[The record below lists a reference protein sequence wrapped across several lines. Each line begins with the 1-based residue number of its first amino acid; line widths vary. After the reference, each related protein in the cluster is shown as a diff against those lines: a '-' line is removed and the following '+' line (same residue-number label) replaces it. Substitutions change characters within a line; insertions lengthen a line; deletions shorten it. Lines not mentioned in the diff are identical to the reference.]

1 MEHKKLKEDSEMK
14 IYNYMPESI
23 GRLVSKLKERNN
35 EEQKNITE
43 AVQSIIS
50 EVRQRGDE
58 ALFELTKKFDGV
70 SLQNPEVEKSLIENA
85 FESIEPAL
93 ARAIN
98 RAAGNIRSFHENQKE
113 KSWLTT
119 EENGILLGQKVT
131 PLERVGIYVPG
142 GTAPLPSS
150 VLMNAIPAK
159 IAGVK
164 EIIMLT
170 PPGKNGVPNPAILA
184 CALVAGVDR
193 VFQVGGAQ
201 AIAAMAYGT
210 ETIPK
215 VDKITGPG
223 NIFVVTAKKMVYG
236 VCDIDMIAGPSEV
249 LIIADDSAKPEYVAA
264 DLLSQAEHDILASA
278 ILITTSQKLLKM
290 VLIEIEKQTAK
301 LPRKE
306 IIQQSLDNNG
316 AMVLVDS
323 INEAV
328 KLANKIAPEHLELC
342 VRNPFLLVG
351 DIKNAGAIFLGEYS
365 PEPLGDYMAGPNH
378 VLPTNGTARF
388 YSPLS
393 VDDFVKRSS
402 IISYSKE
409 ALENVWQDIATFAE
423 AEGLTAHAN
432 SVRIRFK
439 DSR

>member
-1 MEHKKLKEDSEMK
+1 MK

-23 GRLVSKLKERNN
+23 GRLVSKLKDRNN

-50 EVRQRGDE
+50 EVRQKGDE

-70 SLQNPEVEKSLIENA
+70 TLQNPEVEKRLIENS

-93 ARAIN
+93 ARAIK

-113 KSWLTT
+113 KSWFTT

-223 NIFVVTAKKMVYG
+223 NIFVATAKKMVYG
-236 VCDIDMIAGPSEV
+236 LCDIDMIAGPSEV

-278 ILITTSQKLLKM
+278 ILITTSQKLLEM
-290 VLIEIEKQTAK
+290 VLAEIDKQTEK

-306 IIQQSLDNNG
+306 LIQQSLDNNG

-323 INEAV
+323 IDEAV
-328 KLANKIAPEHLELC
+328 ELANKIAPEHLELC

-351 DIKNAGAIFLGEYS
+351 DVKNAGAIFLGEYS

-393 VDDFVKRSS
+393 VNDFVKKSS

>member
-1 MEHKKLKEDSEMK
+1 MK
-14 IYNYMPESI
+14 IYNGSFA
-23 GRLVSKLKERNN
+23 GLLSRLKERSSDA
-35 EEQKNITE
+35 KKDITE
-43 AVQSIIS
+43 SVKSIID
-50 EVRQRGDE
+50 EVRQKGDK
-58 ALFELTKKFDGV
+58 AIFELTKRFDGV
-70 SLQNPEVEKSLIENA
+70 ALKNPEVEKSLIENA
-85 FESIEPAL
+85 INALEPKL
-93 ARAIN
+93 VNAIKK
-98 RAAGNIRSFHENQKE
+98 ASENIQSFHENQKE
-113 KSWLTT
+113 KSWFTT
-119 EENGILLGQKVT
+119 EGNGILLGQKVT

-170 PPGKNGVPNPAILA
+170 PPGKNGEPNPVILA
-184 CALVAGVDR
+184 CAKIAGVDR

-223 NIFVVTAKKMVYG
+223 NIYVATAKKMVYG

-249 LIIADDSAKPEYVAA
+249 LIIADNSAKPEYVAA
-264 DLLSQAEHDILASA
+264 DLMSQAEHDVLASA
-278 ILITTSQKLLKM
+278 ILITTSEELIKM
-290 VLIEIEKQTAK
+290 VSEEIEKQSERLSRKK
-301 LPRKE
+301 L
-306 IIQQSLDNNG
+306 IQESLENNG
-316 AMVLVDS
+316 AIVLVKS
-323 INEAV
+323 IKDAV
-328 KLANKIAPEHLELC
+328 NLANEIAPEHLELC
-342 VRNPFLLVG
+342 VRDPFSIIG

-393 VDDFVKRSS
+393 VGDFIKRSS
-402 IISYSKE
+402 IISYSRE
-409 ALENVWQDIATFAE
+409 ALKNVWQDIVEFAE
-423 AEGLTAHAN
+423 AESLSAHAN
-432 SVRIRFK
+432 SVRIRFEEGEK
-439 DSR
+439 

>member
-1 MEHKKLKEDSEMK
+1 MK
-14 IYNYMPESI
+14 IYNGSFA
-23 GRLVSKLKERNN
+23 GLLSRLKERSSDA
-35 EEQKNITE
+35 KKDITE
-43 AVQSIIS
+43 SVKSIID
-50 EVRQRGDE
+50 EVRQKGDK
-58 ALFELTKKFDGV
+58 AIFELTKRFDGV
-70 SLQNPEVEKSLIENA
+70 ALKNPEVEKSLIENA
-85 FESIEPAL
+85 INALEPKL
-93 ARAIN
+93 VNAIKK
-98 RAAGNIRSFHENQKE
+98 ASENIQSFHENQKE
-113 KSWLTT
+113 KSWFTT
-119 EENGILLGQKVT
+119 EGNGILLGQKVT

-170 PPGKNGVPNPAILA
+170 PPGKNGEPNPVILA
-184 CALVAGVDR
+184 CAKIAGVDR

-223 NIFVVTAKKMVYG
+223 NIYVATAKKIVYG

-264 DLLSQAEHDILASA
+264 DLMSQAEHDVLASA
-278 ILITTSQKLLKM
+278 ILITTSEELIKM
-290 VLIEIEKQTAK
+290 VSEEIEKQSERLSRKK
-301 LPRKE
+301 L
-306 IIQQSLDNNG
+306 IQESLENNG
-316 AMVLVDS
+316 AIVLVKS
-323 INEAV
+323 IKDAV
-328 KLANKIAPEHLELC
+328 NLANEIAPEHLELC
-342 VRNPFLLVG
+342 VRDPFSIIG

-393 VDDFVKRSS
+393 VGDFIKRSS
-402 IISYSKE
+402 IISYSRE
-409 ALENVWQDIATFAE
+409 ALKNVWQDIVEFAE
-423 AEGLTAHAN
+423 AESLSAHAN
-432 SVRIRFK
+432 SVRIRFEEGEK
-439 DSR
+439 

>member
-1 MEHKKLKEDSEMK
+1 MK
-14 IYNYMPESI
+14 IYNGSFA
-23 GRLVSKLKERNN
+23 GLLSRLKERSSDA
-35 EEQKNITE
+35 KKDITE
-43 AVQSIIS
+43 SVKSIIN
-50 EVRQRGDE
+50 EVRQKGDK
-58 ALFELTKKFDGV
+58 AIFELTKRFDGV
-70 SLQNPEVEKSLIENA
+70 ALKNPEVEKSLIENA
-85 FESIEPAL
+85 INALEPKL
-93 ARAIN
+93 VNAIKK
-98 RAAGNIRSFHENQKE
+98 ASENIQSFHENQKE
-113 KSWLTT
+113 KSWFTT
-119 EENGILLGQKVT
+119 EGNGILLGQKVT

-170 PPGKNGVPNPAILA
+170 PPGKNGEPNPVILA
-184 CALVAGVDR
+184 CAKIAGVDR

-223 NIFVVTAKKMVYG
+223 NIYVATAKKMVYG

-249 LIIADDSAKPEYVAA
+249 LIIADDSVKPEYVAA
-264 DLLSQAEHDILASA
+264 DLMSQAEHDVLASA
-278 ILITTSQKLLKM
+278 ILITTSEELIKM
-290 VLIEIEKQTAK
+290 VSEEIEKQSERLSRKK
-301 LPRKE
+301 L
-306 IIQQSLDNNG
+306 IQESLENNG
-316 AMVLVDS
+316 AIVLVKS
-323 INEAV
+323 IKDAV
-328 KLANKIAPEHLELC
+328 NLANEIAPEHLELC
-342 VRNPFLLVG
+342 VRDPFSIIG

-393 VDDFVKRSS
+393 VGDFIKRSS
-402 IISYSKE
+402 IISYSRE
-409 ALENVWQDIATFAE
+409 ALKNVWQDIVEFAE
-423 AEGLTAHAN
+423 AESLSAHAN
-432 SVRIRFK
+432 SVRIRFEEGEK
-439 DSR
+439 

>member
-1 MEHKKLKEDSEMK
+1 MK
-14 IYNYMPESI
+14 IYNGSFA
-23 GRLVSKLKERNN
+23 GLLSRLKERSSDA
-35 EEQKNITE
+35 KKDITE
-43 AVQSIIS
+43 SVKSIIN
-50 EVRQRGDE
+50 EVRQKGDK
-58 ALFELTKKFDGV
+58 AIFELTKRFDGV
-70 SLQNPEVEKSLIENA
+70 ALKNPEVEKSLIENA
-85 FESIEPAL
+85 INALEPKL
-93 ARAIN
+93 VNAIKK
-98 RAAGNIRSFHENQKE
+98 ASENIQSFHENQKE
-113 KSWLTT
+113 KSWFTT
-119 EENGILLGQKVT
+119 EGNGILLGQKVT

-170 PPGKNGVPNPAILA
+170 PPGKNGEPNPVILA
-184 CALVAGVDR
+184 CAKIAGVDR

-223 NIFVVTAKKMVYG
+223 NIYVATAKKMVYG

-264 DLLSQAEHDILASA
+264 DLMSQAEHDVLASA
-278 ILITTSQKLLKM
+278 ILITTSEELIKM
-290 VLIEIEKQTAK
+290 VSEEIEKQSERLSRKK
-301 LPRKE
+301 L
-306 IIQQSLDNNG
+306 IQESLENNG
-316 AMVLVDS
+316 AMVLVKS
-323 INEAV
+323 IKDAV
-328 KLANKIAPEHLELC
+328 NLANEIAPEHLELC
-342 VRNPFLLVG
+342 VRDPFSLIG

-393 VDDFVKRSS
+393 VGDFIKRSS
-402 IISYSKE
+402 IISYSRE
-409 ALENVWQDIATFAE
+409 ALKNVWQDIVEFAE
-423 AEGLTAHAN
+423 AESLSAHAN
-432 SVRIRFK
+432 SVRIRFEEGEK
-439 DSR
+439 

>member
-1 MEHKKLKEDSEMK
+1 
-14 IYNYMPESI
+14 
-23 GRLVSKLKERNN
+23 
-35 EEQKNITE
+35 
-43 AVQSIIS
+43 
-50 EVRQRGDE
+50 
-58 ALFELTKKFDGV
+58 
-70 SLQNPEVEKSLIENA
+70 
-85 FESIEPAL
+85 
-93 ARAIN
+93 
-98 RAAGNIRSFHENQKE
+98 
-113 KSWLTT
+113 
-119 EENGILLGQKVT
+119 
-131 PLERVGIYVPG
+131 
-142 GTAPLPSS
+142 
-150 VLMNAIPAK
+150 
-159 IAGVK
+159 
-164 EIIMLT
+164 
-170 PPGKNGVPNPAILA
+170 
-184 CALVAGVDR
+184 
-193 VFQVGGAQ
+193 
-201 AIAAMAYGT
+201 
-210 ETIPK
+210 
-215 VDKITGPG
+215 
-223 NIFVVTAKKMVYG
+223 
-236 VCDIDMIAGPSEV
+236 
-249 LIIADDSAKPEYVAA
+249 VAA